1 MWIKFKQFLRVIFLN
16 ILNFPDTWLEPLGKG
31 FCHNFLDEMESKLL
45 KLKAQDISIFP
56 PSSSIFR
63 ALELVNFFEAKVLI
77 LGQDPYHGLGQANGL
92 SFSVNKEINIPPS
105 LKNIFLE
112 LKNDLNIPISGHGDL
127 TLWAEQKILLLNSV
141 LTVEQGVPNSHQEIG
156 WEKLTNN
163 IISQLSKRGNMIFVL
178 WGKSAQ
184 KKFNLIDKKQNNIL
198 IAPHPSPLSAY
209 RGFFGCKHFSRINQM
224 LRENGSSEI
233 DWKLK

>member
-1 MWIKFKQFLRVIFLN
+1 MN

-31 FCHNFLDEMESKLL
+31 FCHDFLDEMESKFL

-56 PSSSIFR
+56 PTSSIFR

-209 RGFFGCKHFSRINQM
+209 RGFFGCNHFSRINQI

>member
-1 MWIKFKQFLRVIFLN
+1 MN

-209 RGFFGCKHFSRINQM
+209 RGFFGCKHFSRINQI